1 MSVFFSKFFG
11 LSLFYFRKA
20 IKNVKNKIRL
30 FRLLLLGVEIGKNIH
45 LNDMPYF
52 TWYNR
57 VKLGD
62 NVSLEKN
69 IYFKYVGFWENKKSI
84 CIGDNSF
91 IGRGVE
97 FNISKSIT
105 IGDNCLIASGCKFID
120 HDHGLKL
127 GGLMRLQRGS
137 EKEIILGDDVW
148 LGVNVI
154 VLKGV
159 TISDGVVI
167 GSGSVVTKNIPAN
180 EIWGGVPAKKIA
192 ERK

>member
-1 MSVFFSKFFG
+1 MVFKKIKGTAVFNIVKLFSKFQTQINI
-11 LSLFYFRKA
+11 LFLRF
-20 IKNVKNKIRL
+20 
-30 FRLLLLGVEIGKNIH
+30 LGVGIGDNLIM
-45 LNDMPYF
+45 NGVPEF

-57 VKLGD
+57 VLLGN
-62 NVSLEKN
+62 NVKLEKN

-97 FNISKSIT
+97 FNISNSIT

-137 EKEIILGDDVW
+137 EQEIILGDDVW
-148 LGVNVI
+148 LGVNVV

-167 GSGSVVTKNIPAN
+167 GSGSVVTKNIPSN
-180 EIWGGVPAKKIA
+180 EIWGGIPAKKIA

>member
-1 MSVFFSKFFG
+1 VLLKKIKGVSIFYMVKSFSKVQTQINIFF
-11 LSLFYFRKA
+11 LRF
-20 IKNVKNKIRL
+20 
-30 FRLLLLGVEIGKNIH
+30 LGVEIGDNLIM
-45 LNDMPYF
+45 NGIPEF

-57 VKLGD
+57 VSLGN
-62 NVSLEKN
+62 NVKLEKN

-180 EIWGGVPAKKIA
+180 EVWGGVPAKKIA